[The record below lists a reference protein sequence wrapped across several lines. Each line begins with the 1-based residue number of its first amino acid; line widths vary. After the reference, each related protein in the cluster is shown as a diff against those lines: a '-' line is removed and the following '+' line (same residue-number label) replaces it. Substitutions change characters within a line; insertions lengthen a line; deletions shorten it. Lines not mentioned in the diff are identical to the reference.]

1 MDDEGYE
8 RYQAFLNGD
17 AASFDWLVVRYRNG
31 LTGFLQRILRDYH
44 SAEELAEDVFVSL
57 YFKRPVLS
65 PGSNLR
71 TWLYSAGKNKAINHI
86 RWKERH
92 KTVELSEIDA
102 SGGDEDTVLHS
113 LYLDDP
119 RYIKVYR
126 SENTNYRE
134 FKATLRILCIN
145 REGLLADVTS
155 QLSMMHISISM
166 LMSRELKDDN
176 AIITVTISVSSKEHL
191 AQTTSQLSRVNGV
204 LSIE

>member
-1 MDDEGYE
+1 MDDEGYA
-8 RYQAFLNGD
+8 RYQAFLKGD

-113 LYLDDP
+113 LYLDERKIALHRALDELP
-119 RYIKVYR
+119 V
-126 SENTNYRE
+126 NYRLVLHLHYFE
-134 FKATLRILCIN
+134 SMTAGEISSIMKLKPRAVSDAIYNAKKALRAVIEN
-145 REGLLADVTS
+145 GGEKY
-155 QLSMMHISISM
+155 
-166 LMSRELKDDN
+166 E
-176 AIITVTISVSSKEHL
+176 IIRSDT
-191 AQTTSQLSRVNGV
+191 
-204 LSIE
+204 